1 MIIIM
6 HNFSDDII
14 EAYKDYLTKK
24 GCIDKFKFYNE
35 RYKDNYSLIYLN
47 KYIAIDADYSDN
59 TIMTSLSKI
68 INTSISKDNIFIN
81 EYIKMTMVILRDSI
95 AKKYK
100 IAITNHNSLKFP
112 ITMMFFRQYTSVIPF
127 GKVCCLMH
135 SFPKKVRR
143 NLNKLLYKN
152 AIIRITYNEFRTH
165 QIYFSEKNYD
175 EVLQLIKRAAKGF
188 KGLDFRLYIVEPDK
202 PTKPVIIKIDDIKEG

>member
-1 MIIIM
+1 M

-24 GCIDKFKFYNE
+24 GCINKFKFYNE

-68 INTSISKDNIFIN
+68 INTCISKDNIFIN
-81 EYIKMTMVILRDSI
+81 EYLKMNMVILREPL
-95 AKKYK
+95 AKKYR
-100 IAITNHNSLKFP
+100 IAIIYHYNSKSSP
-112 ITMMFFRQYTSVIPF
+112 IKMMFIHQYYSVIPF

-143 NLNKLLYKN
+143 KLNKLLYEN
-152 AIIRITYNEFRTH
+152 GIIRMSYNASRTH
-165 QIYFSEKNYD
+165 QIYFPEKNYD

-188 KGLDFRLYIVEPDK
+188 KGLDFILYIVEPDK
-202 PTKPVIIKIDDIKEG
+202 PTKPIILKIDDIKEG